1 MRKGPSSKTKKAVSK
16 RFTLTASG
24 KLKRSKAGRRHLAA
38 SKNRKQK
45 RHLAARE
52 MVADA
57 DTKRMKIC
65 LPFS

>member
-1 MRKGPSSKTKKAVSK
+1 MRKGPTAKTKKAVAK

-24 KLKRSKAGRRHLAA
+24 KLKRSQAGRRHLAA
-38 SKNRKQK
+38 SKNRKRK
-45 RHLAARE
+45 RHLASRE
-52 MVADA
+52 LVSEA